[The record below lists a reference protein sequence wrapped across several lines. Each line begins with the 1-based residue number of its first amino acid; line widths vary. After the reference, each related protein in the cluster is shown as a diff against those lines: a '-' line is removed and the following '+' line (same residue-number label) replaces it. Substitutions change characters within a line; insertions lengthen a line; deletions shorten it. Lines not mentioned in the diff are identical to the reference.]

1 MTDQPSK
8 NTQNTDSRR
17 ADRFDKDM
25 SKMTESWDIGT
36 FVEALIQP
44 QSSGKAFVVEGLS
57 AAQVHRAAPRLRATL
72 EAAQMPLF
80 VLDPTG
86 AAAGGS
92 TFVAILLEYVRLAE
106 LRGCLSADARD
117 LFEFVT
123 SSDRPTQSGLFPT
136 IGGNLYNDTLCRL
149 WTALSREMPAVLLVA
164 NVRHCPPSE
173 LKTLQHL
180 SRFFFADPIAQLAP
194 ELAAEDRGQGRL
206 ILLRE
211 GAELPAELAHISGVE
226 VDLTQDAEEAVR
238 EFLADPKVVRR
249 FIQST
254 GGDPKQL
261 GELVESLPGDVQNF
275 WLYRYE
281 RLDALSRSLI
291 ELVAVAGEP
300 ILVESLHDAMALLQ
314 ASEFFA
320 RTLRQ
325 LTKAGFLNRKIG
337 SGTVQIYL
345 VNPDFGHAVYA
356 QLAPAARRAMHQ
368 ALADAVQNRDDSE
381 YSGVFLARHY
391 MAAGDEAA
399 GYEHG
404 KRAVRHLISRRSFE
418 EAKGLLDSLLQVAPN
433 PEERRVILAQC
444 VEVQSGLGNP
454 RQALAYCASL
464 SELVD
469 SPASTLRLRCQ
480 IGRLLIQVGE
490 YDRAAELFEQVS
502 AATSNPA
509 EATYFGADPRFYDL
523 WVEGQLGEGEA
534 LFFQGDQDEAQERAL
549 RVIEALE
556 TSGKLSDAANISQ
569 SAVEMA
575 LVQARNLCGKIAVLR
590 GSCQYGREL
599 FEKNFVLAQQWG
611 WDDEAAR
618 AQANLGL
625 IALQEK
631 NFSDALE
638 RLEQAQRIARSPSA
652 IRRAYVYINLGI
664 VHQRKAHYER
674 ALRHYLDAL
683 RASRQE
689 GDDAGYAMAANNLV
703 TLYQDIG
710 AFERAHAII
719 DHLQELEQTQKATRF
734 LGNLHTIALGSVL
747 LDEQRYTE
755 AADIFAGLLSASPQQ
770 PEQVVSSLPA
780 REMQLRLVE
789 GHVKMGQL
797 EQAQRIIDEFVFSQE
812 ERAQPQLVALHA
824 LGRASIALARGEGE
838 QAITICRGMAELA
851 RSAGHRRDALRICGV
866 VARALID
873 AERPE
878 QARELLER
886 ELQQLQQSAKA
897 VPEAHRGDFFSVPI
911 HRNLVELVR
920 ELKGEVP
927 DEFEPPARTATLAQP
942 GAEAA
947 PAQTDLRSPAFRQWR
962 SRYKDIIGETPRIHA
977 LFRVIDRVA
986 DSQAS
991 VLILGESGTGKELMA
1006 EAIHAHSARA
1016 DKAFVKVNC
1025 AGFVEDL
1032 LLSELFGHAKGA
1044 FTGALNERAGR
1055 FELAD
1060 GGTIFLDEVGDISPK
1075 TQVALLRVLQEGS
1088 FEKVGATTTQKVDV
1102 RLICATNKNLEEM
1115 VQRGEFRLDL
1125 YYRLKGVVMELPPL
1139 RERRADIARL
1149 AIRFAQDFAR
1159 GQRPKQF
1166 SRDVLQFLASY
1177 NWPGNIRELQNFVG
1191 SVLLFV
1197 EGDTVEMSHI
1207 TEFSDF
1213 FSGGIVDAELP
1224 QIEFDLDLDTYDHVQ
1239 ETYQDPEEAL
1249 IEQIIAEG
1257 LSLAKIKTR
1266 LESESIRRALIET
1279 GGNITRAAAM
1289 LQMKRPRLSQIV
1301 NGTEELLALKNELVG

>member
-8 NTQNTDSRR
+8 NTQHTDTLR
-17 ADRFDKDM
+17 ADRFDKNM
-25 SKMTESWDIGT
+25 SKMNESWDIGT
-36 FVEALIQP
+36 FVETLIQ
-44 QSSGKAFVVEGLS
+44 QNSSGKAFVVEGLS
-57 AAQVHRAAPRLRATL
+57 AAQMHRAAPKLRATL
-72 EAAQMPLF
+72 DAAQTPLF

-92 TFVAILLEYVRLAE
+92 SFVAILLEYVRLAE

-149 WTALSREMPAVLLVA
+149 WTALSRDMPAVLLVV

-173 LKTLQHL
+173 LKTLHHL
-180 SRFFFADPIAQLAP
+180 SRFFFSDPIAQLAP
-194 ELAAEDRGQGRL
+194 ELAAEDRGRGRL
-206 ILLRE
+206 VLLRE
-211 GAELPAELAHISGVE
+211 GAGLPAELTHISAVE
-226 VDLTQDAEEAVR
+226 VDLTQDAEDAVR
-238 EFLADPKVVRR
+238 EFLADPKVIRR

-254 GGDPKQL
+254 GGDPKHL
-261 GELVESLPGDVQNF
+261 GELVESLPGDVQNY

-300 ILVESLHDAMALLQ
+300 ILVESLHDAMALMQ

-325 LTKAGFLNRKIG
+325 LTKAGFLSRKIG
-337 SGTVQIYL
+337 SGTIQIYL

-356 QLAPAARRAMHQ
+356 LLAPAARRQMHQ

-381 YSGVFLARHY
+381 YSGIFLARHY

-433 PEERRVILAQC
+433 LEERRVILAQC
-444 VEVQSGLGNP
+444 IEVQSGLGNP
-454 RQALAYCASL
+454 RQALAHCASL
-464 SELVD
+464 TELVD

-490 YDRAAELFEQVS
+490 YDRAAELFEQVT
-502 AATSNPA
+502 AATSNPE
-509 EATYFGADPRFYDL
+509 EATYFGADNRYYDL

-534 LFFQGDQDEAQERAL
+534 LFFQGKQDQAQARAL
-549 RVIEALE
+549 RVIDELE
-556 TSGKLSDAANISQ
+556 TSGKLADTANISQ

-575 LVQARNLCGKIAVLR
+575 LLQARNLCGKIAVLR
-590 GSCQYGREL
+590 GACQRGREL

-638 RLEQAQRIARSPSA
+638 RLEHAQRIARSPSA
-652 IRRAYVYINLGI
+652 IRRAYVFINLGI

-747 LDEQRYTE
+747 LDEQRYSE
-755 AADIFAGLLSASPQQ
+755 AIDIFEGLVKSS
-770 PEQVVSSLPA
+770 PEQVASNLPA

-789 GHVKMGQL
+789 GHVKMGQI
-797 EQAQRIIDEFVFSQE
+797 EPAQRIIDAFVFSEE

-824 LGRASIALARGEGE
+824 LGRALLALARGEGE

-851 RSAGHRRDALRICGV
+851 RSAGHRRDALRISGV
-866 VARALID
+866 AARALID
-873 AERPE
+873 AQRPE
-878 QARELLER
+878 EARELLER

-897 VPEAHRGDFFSVPI
+897 VPEAHRGDFFGVPI

-927 DEFEPPARTATLAQP
+927 DEFRASARTETLAEP
-942 GAEAA
+942 DVENA
-947 PAQTDLRSPAFRQWR
+947 PVQADMRSPAFRQWR
-962 SRYKDIIGETPRIHA
+962 SRYKDIVGETPRIHA

-986 DSQAS
+986 DSHAS
-991 VLILGESGTGKELMA
+991 VLLLGESGTGKELMA
-1006 EAIHAHSARA
+1006 EAIHTHSARA
-1016 DKAFVKVNC
+1016 GKAFVKVNC

-1125 YYRLKGVVMELPPL
+1125 YYRLKGVVMEMPPL
-1139 RERRADIARL
+1139 RERRSDIARL
-1149 AIRFAQDFAR
+1149 AVNFAQDFAR

-1166 SRDVLQFLASY
+1166 SRDVLRFLASY

-1213 FSGGIVDAELP
+1213 FAGGIVDTELP
-1224 QIEFDLDLDTYDHVQ
+1224 EIEFDLNLDTYDNVQ
-1239 ETYQDPEEAL
+1239 EIYQDPEEAL

-1301 NGTEELLALKNELVG
+1301 NGTEDLLALKNELVG